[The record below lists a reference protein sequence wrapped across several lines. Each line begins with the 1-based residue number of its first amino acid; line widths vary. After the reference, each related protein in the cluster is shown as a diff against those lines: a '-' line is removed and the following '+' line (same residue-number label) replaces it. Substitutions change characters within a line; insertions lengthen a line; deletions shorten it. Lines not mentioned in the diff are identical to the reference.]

1 LICDQTVWQKQMDA
15 LADIAGCWVADYESL
30 DTIPAMAEA
39 VLRAGPDRFSVA
51 GHSMGGRVALEIYR
65 RAPERIQRIAL
76 LNTGYLPLAE
86 GAAGQEETRKRA
98 ELVALAQAQGMR
110 AMLRQWL
117 PPMIDTR
124 RRDDTV
130 LVNAIVEMMSRK
142 TPEIFAAQVRALLGR
157 PDAGPV
163 LEQIRCPALL
173 LTWRLCQTAGI
184 CRPWNAPPR
193 SAPRCGLGSIL
204 VDYGIPAH
212 PSDETGSPGGRS
224 AYGSTARPNRRRTIP
239 AQYRLA
245 GSIQQALS
253 PA

>member
-1 LICDQTVWQKQMDA
+1 MDA

-39 VLRAGPDRFSVA
+39 VLRTGPDRFSVA

-173 LTWRLCQTAGI
+173 L
-184 CRPWNAPPR
+184 
-193 SAPRCGLGSIL
+193 S
-204 VDYGIPAH
+204 
-212 PSDETGSPGGRS
+212 GRED
-224 AYGSTARPNRRRTIP
+224 GWSTP
-239 AQYRLA
+239 AQHAAMSARIGGSRLEIVPDSGHMSTMERPA
-245 GSIQQALS
+245 EVSAALR
-253 PA
+253 AWLYTC